1 MPRCRPSRDAARRV
15 LDRPLP
21 LGLAAFAL
29 TAALLWQAAAP
40 LSSPDATGVFPH
52 ARQTSATSSNGAHL
66 TE

>member
-1 MPRCRPSRDAARRV
+1 M